1 MGAIIDRLRQWWDTS
16 DRTQKLVTVFGAAF
30 LVLMLGGTMFF
41 ASRPKMQ
48 HVIPG
53 MNSQDSAA
61 VYDELTKGGFSVEIT
76 PQSEVTVPSG
86 DVARAKMYLATK
98 NKMPKSGG
106 GGLALIES
114 IGIGDSQRKENEKII
129 AAKERELADSIN
141 TMAGV
146 ESAQVH
152 LTLGKDSPFGDQT
165 TPPTAAIRITESTDG
180 GVTMDAGKAIARLVQ
195 NSTTGMTAK
204 GVTVVAN
211 SGRMIFD
218 GEEQNSTT
226 SMANRKME
234 AEAAESKR
242 RTTELQRELDMVFGK
257 GNTIVQIDVQLNM
270 DATKIN
276 KNETLRTGEAISE
289 ETAEEK
295 MQGNSTASTPG
306 SGALSNLPGQPA
318 ATDPNQAAGPNGY
331 ESTQKSKQYPT
342 STTQTNIEKA
352 AGEIVAMNVTVMAN
366 STSIT
371 TLKPLEERVA
381 SYVAPW
387 QGDPKFTQKVTGAEF
402 NTTAKDAQIKAA
414 ASAASAAQMQQ
425 VISLLPVAALILVA
439 VFLMKSLS
447 STIKKSQHQTLVLSN
462 GERLTVP
469 ANSDP
474 KLLALIEEASRPIT
488 MSLPGMTEADYHI
501 EEEFEEID
509 PETGE
514 TVTVTRKKPKKRL
527 LEEEDDDDLDVESIK
542 KRVDIPLEQIRKM
555 SKRNPE
561 AVAMLLKS
569 WMMEEAR

>member
-48 HVIPG
+48 PVIPG

-61 VYDELTKGGFSVEIT
+61 VYDELTKGGFKVEIT

-98 NKMPKSGG
+98 NKMPKSGN
-106 GGLALIES
+106 GGLDLIES

-129 AAKERELADSIN
+129 AAKERELADSIM
-141 TMAGV
+141 TMEGV

-165 TPPTAAIRITESTDG
+165 TPPTAAIRISESNDG
-180 GVTMDAGKAIARLVQ
+180 GVTLDAGKAIARLVQ
-195 NSTTGMTAK
+195 NSTTGMQAK
-204 GVTVVAN
+204 GVTVVTNA
-211 SGRMIFD
+211 GRMIFD
-218 GEEQNSTT
+218 GEEQNSTS
-226 SMANRKME
+226 SMANHKME
-234 AEAAESKR
+234 AEASESKR
-242 RTTELQRELDMVFGK
+242 RTAELQRELDMVFGK

-270 DATKIN
+270 DTTKIN
-276 KNETLRTGEAISE
+276 KNETLRTGEAIVE
-289 ETAEEK
+289 ESAEEK
-295 MQGNSTASTPG
+295 MKGTGTESMPG
-306 SGALSNLPGQPA
+306 AGAISNLPGQPA
-318 ATDPNQAAGPNGY
+318 TADTQTGGNGGY

-342 STTQTNIEKA
+342 SNTQTQIEKA
-352 AGEIVAMNVTVMAN
+352 AGEIVAMNVSVMAN
-366 STSIT
+366 KSVIEST
-371 TLKPLEERVA
+371 KPLEDRVA
-381 SYVAPW
+381 SYIAPW
-387 QGDPKFTQKVTGAEF
+387 QGDPKFTQNVTGVEF
-402 NTTAKDAQIKAA
+402 NTAATDAQVKAA
-414 ASAASAAQMQQ
+414 ASAESAAKMQQ
-425 VISLLPVAALILVA
+425 MISLLPVAALVLVA

-488 MSLPGMTEADYHI
+488 MSLPGMTEADYNI
-501 EEEFEEID
+501 EEEVEEID

-514 TVTVTRKKPKKRL
+514 AMMVTRKKAKKRPI
-527 LEEEDDDDLDVESIK
+527 EEEEDDLDVESIK

-569 WMMEEAR
+569 WMMEEAK

>member
-16 DRTQKLVTVFGAAF
+16 DRTQKLVTVFGALF
-30 LVLMLGGTMFF
+30 LALMLGGTMFF

-48 HVIPG
+48 PVIPG

-61 VYDELTKGGFSVEIT
+61 VYEELTKGGFKVEIT

-98 NKMPKSGG
+98 NKMPKSGS
-106 GGLALIES
+106 GGLDLIES

-141 TMAGV
+141 TMEGV
-146 ESAQVH
+146 EASQVH

-165 TPPTAAIRITESTDG
+165 TPPTAAIRITESNDG
-180 GVTMDAGKAIARLVQ
+180 SLSMDAGKAIARLVQ

-204 GVTVVAN
+204 GVTVVTN
-211 SGRMIFD
+211 SGRMVFD
-218 GEEQNSTT
+218 GEEQNSTS

-242 RTTELQRELDMVFGK
+242 RTAELQRELDMVFGK

-276 KNETLRTGEAISE
+276 KNETLRTGEAIVE

-295 MQGNSTASTPG
+295 MKGTGTESMPG
-306 SGALSNLPGQPA
+306 SGSISNLPGQPA
-318 ATDPNQAAGPNGY
+318 TSDGTQPAGSNGY

-342 STTQTNIEKA
+342 SNTQTQIEKA
-352 AGEIVAMNVTVMAN
+352 AGEIVAMNVSVMAN
-366 STSIT
+366 KSVIDSM
-371 TLKPLEERVA
+371 KPLEDRVA

-387 QGDPKFTQKVTGAEF
+387 QGDSKFTQSVTGVEF
-402 NTTAKDAQIKAA
+402 NTDAAKAQEKAA
-414 ASAASAAQMQQ
+414 ASAAGAAQMQQ
-425 VISLLPVAALILVA
+425 VISLLPVGALILVA

-474 KLLALIEEASRPIT
+474 KLLALIEEASRPIQ
-488 MSLPGMTEADYHI
+488 MSLPSSIDMDHI
-501 EEEFEEID
+501 EEEFEEVD

-514 TVTVTRKKPKKRL
+514 TVMVTRKKAKKL
-527 LEEEDDDDLDVESIK
+527 HEEEDDDLDVESIK
-542 KRVDIPLEQIRKM
+542 KRVDVPLEQIRKM

>member
-30 LVLMLGGTMFF
+30 LVLMLGGTVFF

-48 HVIPG
+48 PVIPG

-61 VYDELTKGGFSVEIT
+61 VYEELTKGGFSVEIT
-76 PQSEVTVPSG
+76 PQSEVVVPSG

-106 GGLALIES
+106 GGLALIDS

-165 TPPTAAIRITESTDG
+165 TPPTAAIRITESNEG
-180 GVTMDAGKAIARLVQ
+180 GVTMEAGKAIARLVQ

-204 GVTVVAN
+204 GVTVVSN

-226 SMANRKME
+226 TMANRKME

-295 MQGNSTASTPG
+295 MKGTGTIATPG
-306 SGALSNLPGQPA
+306 SGSISNMPGQPA
-318 ATDPNQAAGPNGY
+318 TTDPNQPAGSNGY
-331 ESTQKSKQYPT
+331 ESTSKSKQYPT
-342 STTQTNIEKA
+342 STTLTNIEKA

-366 STSIT
+366 KSVID

-387 QGDPKFTQKVTGAEF
+387 QGDPKFTQKVTGVEF
-402 NTTAKDAQIKAA
+402 NTSAKDAQAKAA

-425 VISLLPVAALILVA
+425 IISLLPVAALILVA

-488 MSLPGMTEADYHI
+488 MSLPGNI
-501 EEEFEEID
+501 EPEYEDEEFEEVD

-514 TVTVTRKKPKKRL
+514 TVVVTRQKPKKKKFDD
-527 LEEEDDDDLDVESIK
+527 EEDEDLDVESIK
-542 KRVDIPLEQIRKM
+542 KRVDVPLEQIRKM
-555 SKRNPE
+555 SRRNPE